1 MTRLRHLAHLA
12 TVLAGL
18 CVTMLAVSVS
28 APAAFAQVLPPDPGP
43 ANPAPAGGLAVAVG
57 MPGWQITL
65 IAAGA
70 ALTAAVLAV
79 LLYRTWAM
87 RRTIASA

>member
-1 MTRLRHLAHLA
+1 MTRIRRPAPMF
-12 TVLAGL
+12 AGF
-18 CVTMLAVSVS
+18 CGIILAVIAS
-28 APAAFAQVLPPDPGP
+28 APAAFAQVPPPEPGP

-57 MPGWQITL
+57 MPGWEITL

-87 RRTIASA
+87 RRTIVSA